1 MEVGGAG
8 KDVDLVGKIERRVP
22 AMENSGAKKE
32 VIADCPSVRGQINLL
47 ETPMK
52 ETRKDI
58 FLASLVEHGRKI
70 RNGHRE
76 RPQAEAISLTRLM
89 GQHHG
94 HLVEI

>member
-70 RNGHRE
+70 HRE